1 MEKLI
6 EEFCRI
12 KEKHRKAILKRV
24 AKVCVGSSTVRVF
37 KHSNQIKERLQNI
50 DVEELLKI
58 KNDDNFREWFENKLR
73 VKLGCHESGLMIIG
87 GTDNELYKTK
97 LSKKYK

>member
-58 KNDDNFREWFENKLR
+58 KNDDNFREWFENKLDELTKVIPKTTSR
-73 VKLGCHESGLMIIG
+73 GKKI
-87 GTDNELYKTK
+87 TDGARK
-97 LSKKYK
+97 